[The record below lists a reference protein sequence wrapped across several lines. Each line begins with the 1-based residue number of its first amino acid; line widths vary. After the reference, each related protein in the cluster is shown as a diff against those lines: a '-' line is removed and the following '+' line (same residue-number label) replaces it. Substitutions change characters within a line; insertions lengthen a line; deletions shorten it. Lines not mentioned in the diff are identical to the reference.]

1 MHEISHLLCF
11 KESNDSLLVE
21 KHENII
27 LLSDC
32 KFKIFNIKLNE
43 FQCFNNWKSLV
54 EQGQKEKSVKNF
66 KVQNWHWKIDWILN
80 ELSDSD
86 TKLEG
91 TEHH

>member
-1 MHEISHLLCF
+1 MKFCKDSGGEVYDYLLGSYKDYSHL
-11 KESNDSLLVE
+11 SLL
-21 KHENII
+21 N
-27 LLSDC
+27 
-32 KFKIFNIKLNE
+32 
-43 FQCFNNWKSLV
+43 
-54 EQGQKEKSVKNF
+54 KNF